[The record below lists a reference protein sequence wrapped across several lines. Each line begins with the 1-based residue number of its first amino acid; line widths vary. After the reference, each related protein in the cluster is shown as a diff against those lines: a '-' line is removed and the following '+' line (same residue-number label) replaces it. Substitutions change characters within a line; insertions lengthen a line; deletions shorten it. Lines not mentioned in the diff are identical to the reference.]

1 MLQELLRLNAFG
13 VILIFARVGTAFAT
27 LPGFSAAYVSV
38 RIRLVCALVIS
49 LVLAPVLIDSLPG
62 LPTSSAALGLLL
74 IGEVLIGGFL
84 GLLGRVLFAALQ
96 TAGTVISLV
105 SSLANAFVQDA
116 VSEQQGSIIAGFL
129 TTVGLLVIFTSN
141 LHHLMIRALADSYG
155 LFIPG
160 DTLALGDMAQLMAR
174 HVMDSFALG
183 VQLASPFIVMG
194 LTHYLMLGLLGRLM
208 PALPVFFFGLPIQLA
223 AQIAIIML
231 TLSGIMLAFQSH
243 FAESFGAFL
252 AP

>member
-1 MLQELLRLNAFG
+1 MLQELLSLNVFG
-13 VILIFARVGTAFAT
+13 FMLIFARVGTAFAT
-27 LPGFSAAYVSV
+27 LPGFSAAYVSM
-38 RIRLVCALVIS
+38 RIRLAFALVVS
-49 LVLAPVLIDSLPG
+49 LVLAPVLIGNLPG
-62 LPTSSAALGLLL
+62 LPVSAAALGLLL
-74 IGEVLIGGFL
+74 VGEVLIGGFL

-96 TAGTVISLV
+96 TAGTVVSLV
-105 SSLANAFVQDA
+105 SSMANAFIQDA

-129 TTVGLLVIFTSN
+129 TTVGLLVVFTSN

-160 DTLALGDMAQLMAR
+160 EALAFGDMAQLMAR

-183 VQLASPFIVMG
+183 VQLASPFIVLG

-223 AQIAIIML
+223 AQIAVMML
-231 TLSGIMLAFQSH
+231 ALSGIMLAFQSH